1 MQRHTSIQ
9 DTECHTSYVTEV
21 DSIQETDGHMSHVT
35 EVDSIQDTECHT
47 SQKLIDKCSAT

>member
-1 MQRHTSIQ
+1 VQRHTSIQ